1 MKHMIRQVPI
11 PTAGVMLG
19 LCALGNL
26 LQSYSE
32 TIRMICGMSAVFL
45 GIFLLLKFF
54 MHPDQI
60 KEDYEN
66 PILAS
71 VSATIFM
78 SLMQLCTY
86 AYPYIGKTAMFIWF
100 AAVAGH
106 IFLMG
111 WYTKKFILR
120 FNLSEIFPTCYITY
134 VGIVVATLTSPT
146 FGMEALGRV
155 LLVFGLIAYIIMFIV
170 ITYRYMKVEVHEAAR
185 PLFCIYTAPMS
196 LCLAGYLVVV
206 DDKSWLF
213 TLILEI
219 IAQSLFI
226 FVLIKLP
233 RLLKLPFY
241 TSYAAFTFPFVIT
254 AFALKKWIESFAEM
268 NVAVSGGVLN
278 GLQVLLAIET
288 LIAVLMVGYTFARF
302 IMYLGG
308 ELKDNIMLKKA
319 QKMQG

>member
-1 MKHMIRQVPI
+1 MKHMIKQVPI

-32 TIRMICGMSAVFL
+32 TVRLICGASAAFL

-54 MHPDQI
+54 VHPGQI
-60 KEDYEN
+60 REDYEN

-78 SLMQLCTY
+78 SVMQLCTY
-86 AYPYIGKTAMFIWF
+86 AYPYIGQTAMFIWF

-120 FNLSEIFPTCYITY
+120 FKLSEIFPTCYITY

-146 FGMEALGRV
+146 FGMETLGRV
-155 LLVFGLIAYIIMFIV
+155 LLVFGLAAYVVMFVV
-170 ITYRYMKVEVHEAAR
+170 ITYRYIKIEVHEAAK

-206 DDKSWLF
+206 DEKSWIF
-213 TLILEI
+213 TLVLEI
-219 IAQSLFI
+219 IAQSLFL
-226 FVLIKLP
+226 FVLLKLP
-233 RLLKLPFY
+233 KLLKLPFY
-241 TSYAAFTFPFVIT
+241 PSYAAFTFPFVIT

-268 NVAVSGGVLN
+268 NIAVSDGLLN

-288 LIAVLMVGYTFARF
+288 AIAVLMVGYTFLRF
-302 IMYLGG
+302 IIYLAG
-308 ELKDNIMLKKA
+308 ELKYELSLRKA
-319 QKMQG
+319 QSA

>member
-1 MKHMIRQVPI
+1 MKHMIKQVPI

-32 TIRMICGMSAVFL
+32 TVRLICGASAAFL

-54 MHPDQI
+54 IHPGQI

-78 SLMQLCTY
+78 SVMQLCTY
-86 AYPYIGKTAMFIWF
+86 AYPYIGQTAMFIWF

-146 FGMEALGRV
+146 FGMETLGRV
-155 LLVFGLIAYIIMFIV
+155 LLVFGLVAYIVMFVV
-170 ITYRYMKVEVHEAAR
+170 ITYRYIKIEVHEAAK

-206 DDKSWLF
+206 DEKSWIF
-213 TLILEI
+213 TLVLEI
-219 IAQSLFI
+219 IAQSLFL
-226 FVLIKLP
+226 FVLLKLP
-233 RLLKLPFY
+233 KLLKLPFY
-241 TSYAAFTFPFVIT
+241 PSYAAFTFPFVIT

-268 NVAVSGGVLN
+268 NIAVSDGLLN

-288 LIAVLMVGYTFARF
+288 AIAVLMVGYTFLRF
-302 IMYLGG
+302 IIYLAG
-308 ELKDNIMLKKA
+308 ELKYELSLRKA
-319 QKMQG
+319 QSA

>member
-1 MKHMIRQVPI
+1 MIKQVPI
-11 PTAGVMLG
+11 PIAGVMLG

-32 TIRMICGMSAVFL
+32 TVRMICGVSAAFL
-45 GIFLLLKFF
+45 GVFLLLKFLI
-54 MHPDQI
+54 HPDQI
-60 KEDYEN
+60 RKDYEN

-78 SLMQLCTY
+78 SVMQLCTY
-86 AYPYIGKTAMFIWF
+86 AYPYLGNITMIIWF

-120 FNLSEIFPTCYITY
+120 FDLSEIFPTCYITY

-146 FGMEALGRV
+146 FGMETLGRV
-155 LLVFGLIAYIIMFIV
+155 LLVFGLAAYMIMFII
-170 ITYRYMKVEVHEAAR
+170 ITYRYIKIEVHEAAR

-206 DDKSWLF
+206 DEKSWIL

-219 IAQSLFI
+219 IAQTLFI
-226 FVLIKLP
+226 LVLIRLP

-241 TSYAAFTFPFVIT
+241 PSYAAFTFPFVIT
-254 AFALKKWIESFAEM
+254 AFALKKWIGSFAEM
-268 NVAVSGGVLN
+268 NVAIPEGLLT
-278 GLQVLLAIET
+278 GLQVILAIET
-288 LIAVLMVGYTFARF
+288 LIAVLMVGYTFLRF
-302 IMYLGG
+302 VMYLAG
-308 ELKDNIMLKKA
+308 ELKKNVILRKA
-319 QKMQG
+319 HKVQG